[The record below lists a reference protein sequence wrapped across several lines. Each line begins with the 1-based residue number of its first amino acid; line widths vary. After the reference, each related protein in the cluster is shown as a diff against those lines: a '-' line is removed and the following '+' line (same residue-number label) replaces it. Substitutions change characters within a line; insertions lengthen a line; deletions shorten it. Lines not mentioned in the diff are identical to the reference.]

1 MATSSIPF
9 NRVFLYRS
17 LGLTLPEGV
26 AADEAGAPTRDPH
39 AAAMLLPFGGAEF
52 GFKGA
57 ALAGLATILSAVLQG
72 AVLDHE
78 MIRMTGDGDMATP
91 RGMGHF
97 VLAMDPTFFGGR
109 DAFASGNAALPRR
122 APRPSRR
129 GPARR

>member
-1 MATSSIPF
+1 
-9 NRVFLYRS
+9 
-17 LGLTLPEGV
+17 
-26 AADEAGAPTRDPH
+26 
-39 AAAMLLPFGGAEF
+39 MLLPFGGADF

-97 VLAMDPTFFGGR
+97 VLAIDPTFFGGR
-109 DAFASGNAALPRR
+109 DAFASGMQRYLAALRVPAGAAR
-122 APRPSRR
+122 
-129 GPARR
+129 ARR